1 MKPKTMIL
9 IGVAVACGLV
19 ASIMTSR
26 LIAERNQQGPAEP
39 RMTVLVAKKKIL
51 PMTLLK
57 KPQEL
62 FVEKEIPVEAVPK
75 KAIKSFE
82 ELGKDKRVNKM
93 INEEMFVT
101 TDDLVSKELD
111 GLAATLKP
119 GSRAIAL
126 KVNPE
131 TLAGGFVLPG
141 SRVDILS
148 TIRDGEA
155 QSQVI
160 LQDMLILAVD
170 MQSSRSQDNNG
181 AMLGS
186 TVTLA
191 ASLEEAKLLSLATSL
206 GELRLVLRG
215 LGDEEKTRTRPTRRG
230 DLGRPTI
237 GATDAA
243 QAEIV
248 LAQNNATPRIPTD
261 LPPVADT
268 PAQNPMIDM
277 QQEPEQEPVKT
288 HTLTIISGESIQRT
302 QFVQEK
308 DGSYKIGGD
317 RNDAE
322 EPKEAKAPKAKPTW
336 PKGSPPLEKKE
347 SAPAK
352 PDAKPQTVLEKLQQN
367 SGLRPVQQ

>member
-9 IGVAVACGLV
+9 IAVAVVCGLV
-19 ASIMTSR
+19 ASVMTSR
-26 LIAERNQQGPAEP
+26 LIAERNNQQGPAEP

-148 TIRDGEA
+148 TIREGEA

-215 LGDEEKTRTRPTRRG
+215 LGDEEKLRTRPTKRG

-237 GATDAA
+237 GVTDAA
-243 QAEIV
+243 QAAETL

-277 QQEPEQEPVKT
+277 QPEPEPEPVKT

-302 QFVQEK
+302 QFIQEK
-308 DGSYKIGGD
+308 DGSYKIGGG

-322 EPKEAKAPKAKPTW
+322 EPKAPKAKPTW
-336 PKGSPPLEKKE
+336 PKGGPPLEKKE
-347 SAPAK
+347 EAPAK
-352 PDAKPQTVLEKLQQN
+352 PDAKPQKVTDLLQQN